1 MRIPDSLD
9 TDALLRST
17 MRMARRAGGIG
28 RRVSLALLVLVGA
41 VATAP
46 ADTATGQAGSNGR
59 PKIGLVLGGGGARG
73 AAHIG
78 VLRVL
83 ERERIPIDY
92 VAGTSMGA
100 IVGGLYASG
109 LSADQIEQVLKSI
122 DWGDAFNDRS
132 PRVDR
137 PFVRKRD
144 DDNYLV
150 KRDLGLGDD
159 GQVRFP
165 AGLIAGQK
173 IDLILKSSTLHVDR
187 IDDFDHLPTPF
198 RAIATDILT
207 GEEVVLSHG
216 DLARSIRASMSVP
229 AIFSPVEIDGRLLV
243 DGGVANNVPVSV
255 VRQMGADIVIAVDVG
270 SPPLTRAELSSVFGI
285 TSQLTWILTARNT
298 AAQIASLK
306 KTDTFIQPQLG
317 TFSSAGFDEAPTV
330 IPLGEEAAQQQVA
343 QLRPRGVSK
352 AAYEAHLAAR
362 ASRRE
367 ADPVIEF
374 VRVEND
380 SSLSDGIIESRLTQ
394 RVGEPL
400 DSARMDQDIALIFGL
415 GNFESVRYAVVNEG
429 GRTGV
434 VVRANEKSWGPNFI
448 QAGIQLSQT
457 DNGDSTFNIGGQ
469 IRRPGI
475 NALNGELRL
484 AMQIGGDPAISVG
497 LYQPLDEQSRWF
509 VAPRAF
515 AGSTDYNL
523 FAGGDRIAE
532 YRVRSFGAELAGGY
546 NFDTWGE
553 LAGGLR
559 WFTGDAELRTGD
571 PALPD
576 YDFDGGEAFARF
588 TVDTLD
594 DVNFPRA
601 GVFGSVDWVSSQTA
615 LGADTEFDKVEAGL
629 VYARSWDRDT
639 LNAAARIGWTASGD
653 LPIQSLYQLGGP
665 FRLSGLDSNALSG
678 QYLGFGRL
686 TYFRRVNDFQL
697 MPAYLGGSLEAGNAW
712 LDRDDV
718 GLGDL
723 WYGANLFFG
732 VDTPIGPLYLGG
744 GYSQGGSGDGGQFA
758 GFLLLGRTL
767 RY

>member
-1 MRIPDSLD
+1 MQ
-9 TDALLRST
+9 
-17 MRMARRAGGIG
+17 
-28 RRVSLALLVLVGA
+28 V
-41 VATAP
+41 
-46 ADTATGQAGSNGR
+46 TATHTSNVHLEPASGPPTLGRLLGLGLLAVLCSALAAPSIAATGREGNSGR

-100 IVGGLYASG
+100 IIGGLYASG
-109 LSADQIEQVLKSI
+109 LSADEIERVLNSI
-122 DWGDAFNDRS
+122 DWSDAFDDRS
-132 PRVDR
+132 PRPDR

-159 GQVRFP
+159 LNVRFP

-173 IDLILKSSTLHVDR
+173 IDLILKQSTLHVDL
-187 IDDFDHLPTPF
+187 IDDFDRLPTPF

-207 GEEVVLSHG
+207 GQAVVLGHG

-229 AIFSPVEIDGRLLV
+229 AIFAPVEIDGRLLV
-243 DGGVANNVPVSV
+243 DGGVANNVPVNV
-255 VRQMGADIVIAVDVG
+255 VRQMGADVVIAVDVG
-270 SPPLTRAELSSVFGI
+270 SPGLTRDQLNSVFGI
-285 TSQLTWILTARNT
+285 TNQLTWILTARNT
-298 AAQIASLK
+298 EVQIASLA

-317 TFSSAGFDEAPTV
+317 AFSSADFNGAGTV
-330 IPLGEEAAQQQVA
+330 IPLGAEAAQQKVA
-343 QLRPRGVSK
+343 QLRRNGVSRD
-352 AAYEAHLAAR
+352 AYEAHLAAR

-367 ADPVIEF
+367 PDPVIEF

-380 SSLSDGIIESRLTQ
+380 SPLSDGIIESRLTQ

-400 DSARMDQDIALIFGL
+400 DAGRMDRDIALIFGL
-415 GNFESVRYAVVNEG
+415 GNFESVRYAVVNDDG
-429 GRTGV
+429 KTGV
-434 VVRANEKSWGPNFI
+434 VVKTREKSWGPNFI

-475 NALNGELRL
+475 NELNGEIRL
-484 AMQIGGDPAISVG
+484 ALQIGSDPGISLG

-523 FAGGDRIAE
+523 FMDGQRIAE
-532 YRVRSFGAELAGGY
+532 YRVRSAGAELAGGY
-546 NFDTWGE
+546 NVDTWGE

-559 WFTGDAELRTGD
+559 WFTGDSELRTGD

-576 YDFDGGEAFARF
+576 YDFDGGEAFVRF
-588 TVDTLD
+588 RADTLD
-594 DVNFPRA
+594 DVNFPRE
-601 GVFGSVDWVSSQTA
+601 GLFGGIDWVSSQTA
-615 LGADTEFDKVEAGL
+615 LGADTDYDKVEGGI
-629 VYARSWDRDT
+629 VYATSRDRDT
-639 LNAAARIGWTASGD
+639 LNAVARVGWTASGD

-678 QYLGFGRL
+678 QYLGFARL
-686 TYFRRVNDFQL
+686 TYFRRVNNFQL
-697 MPAYLGGSLEAGNAW
+697 MPAYLGASLEAGNAW
-712 LDRDDV
+712 LDRADV
-718 GLGDL
+718 GVNDL
-723 WYGANLFFG
+723 WYGGNLFFG

-744 GYSQGGSGDGGQFA
+744 GYSQNGASDSGQFA